1 MSQHTLDGLHEE
13 HRELRGLLAI
23 LERQLLSTRDGGS
36 PDFEVMAELLDYLAD
51 EPERHHHRFEARL
64 LEALAQRKPELA
76 DLASELGRARGRI
89 ATGGRKLQ
97 RQVGEVL
104 DGLLVPRRRLAQL
117 GLRYVR
123 SHRAL
128 MAREEAEAF
137 PALERELR
145 PADWIELITACHWRC
160 GLTAPPL
167 DEPGYDALRRRIV
180 HEAGGFW
187 PAGTATDLRCPVCD
201 GN

>member
-1 MSQHTLDGLHEE
+1 MSQHPLDVLHEE
-13 HRELRGLLAI
+13 HRQLRGLLAI
-23 LERQLLSTRDGGS
+23 LERQLFSTHDGGS

-51 EPERHHHRFEARL
+51 EPEHLHHRFEARL
-64 LEALAQRKPELA
+64 LEALAQRRPELTGLSA
-76 DLASELGRARGRI
+76 ELGRARGRI

-97 RQVGEVL
+97 RLVSEVI
-104 DGLLVPRRRLAQL
+104 DGLLVPRQRLARL

-123 SHRAL
+123 SYQAL

-137 PALERELR
+137 PALERDLR

-160 GLTAPPL
+160 GLSSPPL
-167 DEPGYDALRRRIV
+167 DEPGYDALRRRIE

-201 GN
+201 DT